1 MRGDFLLGDWLV
13 QPQLNLLSHA
23 GQSVHIEPKVMQ
35 VLVYLADHP
44 GDVVSKKEL
53 KKVVWEDSYVTDDVL
68 TRSISELR
76 KALADDPKNPEMI
89 QTIPR
94 GGYRLIAPVRP
105 ADEAPVLV
113 QSPERVS
120 VPVLTPAPDVRAA
133 TTASAPAPV
142 RSWRKQS
149 WAIFLLV
156 ALIGTAFLI
165 WFTTVRTEGPVIKSL
180 AVLPLKNLSA
190 DPEES
195 YFADSMTEALISDI
209 ANIGPLQVT
218 SRTSVMRY
226 RTTVKSIAEIARE
239 LRVDALLEG
248 SVMRVGNR
256 VRITAQLINARTD
269 TNMWSASYERDF
281 RDLLILQKEVAR
293 AVADEVKITLSPRE
307 RERLSSAESLD
318 PEAYQAY
325 LRGRYFWNQ
334 RTQESM
340 ERAAEYFE
348 SAVSRAPRFAL
359 AYAGLADAYT
369 LLGHYRFWPPE
380 QAFPKAKLA
389 ALKALELDNSS
400 AEAYASLGF
409 VSMSYERDWVA
420 AERSLRKAAEL
431 KPNYATAHHWLGLCL
446 LGLGRTDEAIREAEQ
461 AKQLDPVSLATNTF
475 LAQCLL
481 LSRQYDRAI
490 KQSTET
496 VRLYPESAPPRIIL
510 AESLWR
516 GGKAREALVQIE
528 LVKRFWEDDP
538 VKIRVTE
545 QFIAGHPSRALNEVQ
560 GYMKSNQGDCPDPMF
575 CAEAYALAGQKDPA
589 LRWLGKAFEQRE
601 SRLLFLGIDPT
612 FAPLKSDPRFVE
624 LLRRLG
630 L

>member
-1 MRGDFLLGDWLV
+1 M
-13 QPQLNLLSHA
+13 A
-23 GQSVHIEPKVMQ
+23 
-35 VLVYLADHP
+35 
-44 GDVVSKKEL
+44 
-53 KKVVWEDSYVTDDVL
+53 
-68 TRSISELR
+68 
-76 KALADDPKNPEMI
+76 
-89 QTIPR
+89 
-94 GGYRLIAPVRP
+94 
-105 ADEAPVLV
+105 
-113 QSPERVS
+113 
-120 VPVLTPAPDVRAA
+120 
-133 TTASAPAPV
+133 
-142 RSWRKQS
+142 
-149 WAIFLLV
+149 V
-156 ALIGTAFLI
+156 AGTAFLV
-165 WFTTVRTEGPVIKSL
+165 WFTMVGKEGPSIKSL

-195 YFADSMTEALISDI
+195 YFADSMTEALISDL

-239 LRVDALLEG
+239 LKVDALLEG

-256 VRITAQLINARTD
+256 VRITAQLVNAQTD

-334 RTQESM
+334 RTRESM
-340 ERAAEYFE
+340 ERSVEYFD
-348 SAVSRAPRFAL
+348 SAAARAPRFAL

-389 ALKALELDNSS
+389 AQKALELDPSS
-400 AEAYASLGF
+400 AEAHASLAF

-420 AERSLRKAAEL
+420 AERALRKATEL
-431 KPNYATAHHWLGLCL
+431 KPNYATAHHWLALCL
-446 LGLGRTDEAIREAEQ
+446 LALGRSDEAIREAEQ

-481 LSRQYDRAI
+481 LSKQYDRAI
-490 KQSTET
+490 QQSTET
-496 VRLYPESAPPRIIL
+496 IRLYPESSPPRIIL

-516 GGKAREALVQIE
+516 KGKVPEALAEIE
-528 LVKRFWEDDP
+528 RVKRVWEDDP
-538 VKIRVTE
+538 AKIRVT
-545 QFIAGHPSRALNEVQ
+545 N
-560 GYMKSNQGDCPDPMF
+560 
-575 CAEAYALAGQKDPA
+575 
-589 LRWLGKAFEQRE
+589 
-601 SRLLFLGIDPT
+601 T
-612 FAPLKSDPRFVE
+612 
-624 LLRRLG
+624 
-630 L
+630 